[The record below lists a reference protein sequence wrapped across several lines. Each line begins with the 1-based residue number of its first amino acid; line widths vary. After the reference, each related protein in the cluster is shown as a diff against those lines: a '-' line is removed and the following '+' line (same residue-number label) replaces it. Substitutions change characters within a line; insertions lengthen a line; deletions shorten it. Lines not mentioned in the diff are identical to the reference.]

1 MLDSSKTMKLEDCNF
16 SFVKIQIAVLR
27 FWKEKFSISPYIFL
41 KCPNFTFGH
50 RLEVLKHFSLIIVTS
65 LMITDTLG
73 LRDLLSFVIQP
84 TPLMGLTQCRLI
96 AYEIHSQCLKITK
109 NIAYEFFIFGIFH
122 QFFVISKLTCLVT
135 LFDLKLK
142 IVNVARFARNEA
154 WFELQWLENFL

>member
-1 MLDSSKTMKLEDCNF
+1 MLCLPEEMLDSSKTMKLEDCNF

-96 AYEIHSQCLKITK
+96 AYEIHSLCLKIDQK
-109 NIAYEFFIFGIFH
+109 YRIWIFQFWHFPSIF
-122 QFFVISKLTCLVT
+122 VLLNWSV
-135 LFDLKLK
+135 
-142 IVNVARFARNEA
+142 
-154 WFELQWLENFL
+154 W